1 MIILFDGELNEVL
14 GNVVIE
20 QLLDVYTKN
29 QAIMEAND
37 RLKYK
42 SDYLPLYCD
51 EVEFRINSEGGD
63 LFKFLEIWDI
73 IERMK
78 EEQGVIF
85 KGRVSSHAYSA
96 GFYLLCACDYRT
108 VSRFASVMCHE
119 MSLGNMMKLSDWSL
133 EADRKAK
140 TQQYLDDLVV
150 KNTKITQEMLDS
162 YKGRDFWMDYGDCV
176 KYGIV
181 KDELSEEEQLAKALE
196 DMEKED
202 MTQTEFDAFVEEMK
216 SYVNII
222 PDNEEEVEGESLDDE
237 DEQEDNEIKE
247 WEDIEEMKFNTAI
260 STFMTMVNEF
270 YKEKQINKAEF
281 KTLLQI
287 LNPFAPHITEEL
299 FSKLSDTTIADT
311 PWPTFDNSKTID
323 DEIQIPV
330 QVNGKVKATVLISL
344 DEDESSVKEKVHLNE
359 SVQKQ
364 LEDKTVVKEIYV
376 KNKIYNIVVR

>member
-247 WEDIEEMKFNTAI
+247 WEDIEEVEYECAEPTDCEKYKGSHKCCKFC
-260 STFMTMVNEF
+260 
-270 YKEKQINKAEF
+270 
-281 KTLLQI
+281 
-287 LNPFAPHITEEL
+287 
-299 FSKLSDTTIADT
+299 
-311 PWPTFDNSKTID
+311 
-323 DEIQIPV
+323 
-330 QVNGKVKATVLISL
+330 
-344 DEDESSVKEKVHLNE
+344 
-359 SVQKQ
+359 
-364 LEDKTVVKEIYV
+364 EDKSDCKLNICVDAFDKEECKYR
-376 KNKIYNIVVR
+376 KNN

>member
-78 EEQGVIF
+78 DEQGVIF

-162 YKGRDFWMDYGDCV
+162 YKGRDFWMDYEDCV

-181 KDELSEEEQLAKALE
+181 KEELTEEERLAKALE
-196 DMEKED
+196 DMEKES
-202 MTQTEFDAFVEEMK
+202 MTQSEWDAFINEMK
-216 SYVNII
+216 ELVDII
-222 PDNEEEVEGESLDDE
+222 PDE
-237 DEQEDNEIKE
+237 DKPTEKEIQDKIKE
-247 WEDIEEMKFNTAI
+247 IEEMYCIEKAI
-260 STFMTMVNEF
+260 CKEHEGTNKCCYFCSK
-270 YKEKQINKAEF
+270 YKECDMSCNFALEISEEF
-281 KTLLQI
+281 SCEYLT
-287 LNPFAPHITEEL
+287 
-299 FSKLSDTTIADT
+299 
-311 PWPTFDNSKTID
+311 
-323 DEIQIPV
+323 DEPV
-330 QVNGKVKATVLISL
+330 QETEKVSKDMKFDDCEFA
-344 DEDESSVKEKVHLNE
+344 KEK
-359 SVQKQ
+359 K
-364 LEDKTVVKEIYV
+364 
-376 KNKIYNIVVR
+376 